1 MGSHARGRGSPA
13 VGDASHSKNRS
24 IYCPLPSP
32 TGHPTPSP
40 LTPRREKAQELLGW
54 IHQLE
59 SEKFDLMEKMK
70 QQKYE
75 VGGRGL

>member
-1 MGSHARGRGSPA
+1 MMPA
-13 VGDASHSKNRS
+13 TERILV
-24 IYCPLPSP
+24 YLLPSALAHRP
-32 TGHPTPSP
+32 PHPSP
-40 LTPRREKAQELLGW
+40 LTSRREKAQELLGW

-75 VGGRGL
+75 VGGRGLEGCGL